1 MSAITNQPI
10 PLHPEVQAFLKRP
23 KRLFINNTFVEPA
36 SGKMMPTEDPA
47 NGGVLDHI
55 PAGDAAD
62 IDAAVRAARAAFE
75 GEWHAMS
82 PTQRAACMFKL
93 ADLIEQH
100 AEEFAEIES
109 LDVGKTITSARTI
122 DVPFTVFLWRYYAGW
137 ATKLYGKTLDLSLPP
152 NGTFFSYIRREPVG
166 VVGCIIPW
174 NYPLAQVSF
183 KIAPA
188 LAAGC
193 TTVVKPAEQASLAN
207 LRLAELIAE
216 AGFPPGVINI
226 VTGLGETAGAALAE
240 HPDVNKISFTGSTAV
255 GKLIMQAAGRS
266 NLKRLT
272 LELGGKSPT
281 IIFDDAD
288 MSEAIPTAAAAIFN
302 NSGQVC
308 NAGSRLYVQRRSF
321 DRVIEG
327 VADYAKQLRIGVGLD
342 ESTQL
347 GPLVTREQKMRVLS
361 YMEQGLHSGARLVI
375 GGPDLLQDVPGNFV
389 APSIFVNVTPEMS
402 IVREE
407 IFGPVLVAAP
417 FDDPDEIAPVA
428 NQTHYGLA
436 ATIFTRDISR
446 AHKLAARLNAG
457 AIWINCFGVFDPN
470 LPFGGFKQSGM
481 GREFS
486 QEGVEA
492 FTELKAVTVK
502 L

>member
-1 MSAITNQPI
+1 MLPIANRPI
-10 PLHPEVQAFLKRP
+10 PLLPEVESFVKRP
-23 KRLFINNTFVEPA
+23 QRLFIANTFVEPA
-36 SGKMMPTEDPA
+36 SGQMIPTENPA
-47 NGGVLDHI
+47 TGDVLAHI
-55 PAGDAAD
+55 PAGDKED
-62 IDAAVRAARAAFE
+62 IDRAVAAARRAFE
-75 GEWHAMS
+75 GDWRAMS

-93 ADLIEQH
+93 ADLIEAH
-100 AEEFAEIES
+100 AEAFAQLES
-109 LDVGKTITSARTI
+109 LDVGKTITSARAV
-122 DVPFTVFLWRYYAGW
+122 DVPFTVHLWRYYAGW
-137 ATKLYGKTLDLSLPP
+137 ATKLYGKTLDLSLAPSD
-152 NGTFFSYIRREPVG
+152 TFFSYVRREPVG

-193 TTVVKPAEQASLAN
+193 TTVVKPAEQASLTN
-207 LRLAELIAE
+207 LRLAELIVE
-216 AGFPPGVINI
+216 AGFPPGVVNI

-281 IIFDDAD
+281 IVFADAN
-288 MSEAIPTAAAAIFN
+288 MEEAIPTAAAAIFN

-308 NAGSRLYVQRRSF
+308 NAGSRLYVQRNVL
-321 DRVIEG
+321 DRVVEG
-327 VADYAKQLRIGVGLD
+327 VADYANRLQIGVGLD
-342 ESTQL
+342 ERTQL
-347 GPLVTREQKMRVLS
+347 GPLVTHEQKARVLS
-361 YMEQGLHSGARLVI
+361 YMKQGLQDGARVVI
-375 GGPDLLQDVPGNFV
+375 GGPDLLQDIPGNFV
-389 APSIFVNVTPEMS
+389 HPTIFMNTTPEMS

-407 IFGPVLVAAP
+407 IFGPVLVAMP
-417 FDDPDEIAPVA
+417 FDDPDEIASVA

-436 ATIFTRDISR
+436 ATIFTRDISL
-446 AHKLAARLNAG
+446 AHRLAARLNAG

-486 QEGVEA
+486 QEGIEA

>member
-1 MSAITNQPI
+1 MSTIANHPI
-10 PLHPEVQAFLKRP
+10 PVLPEVQAFLKRP
-23 KRLFINNTFVEPA
+23 KRLFINNAFVEPA
-36 SGKMMPTEDPA
+36 SGKTMPTEDPA
-47 NGGVLDHI
+47 TGGVLDHI
-55 PAGDAAD
+55 PAGDATD
-62 IDAAVRAARAAFE
+62 VDAAVRAARAAFE
-75 GEWHAMS
+75 GEWRAMS

-109 LDVGKTITSARTI
+109 LDVGKTITSARAI

-152 NGTFFSYIRREPVG
+152 SGTFFSYLRREPVG

-183 KIAPA
+183 KVAPA

-226 VTGLGETAGAALAE
+226 VTGLGETAGVALAE

-281 IIFDDAD
+281 IMFDDAD
-288 MSEAIPTAAAAIFN
+288 MAEAIPTAAAAIFN

-321 DRVIEG
+321 DRVLEG
-327 VADYAKQLRIGVGLD
+327 VADYAQRLRIGIGLD

-347 GPLVTREQKMRVLS
+347 GPLVTREQKARVLG
-361 YMEQGLHSGARLVI
+361 YMEQGLQSGAQLVI
-375 GGPDLLQDVPGNFV
+375 GGPSLLQDVPGNFV
-389 APSIFVNVTPEMS
+389 SPSIFINTTPEMS

>member
-1 MSAITNQPI
+1 MMPIANRPI
-10 PLHPEVQAFLKRP
+10 PLLPEVEGFVKRP
-23 KRLFINNTFVEPA
+23 QRLFIANAFVEPA
-36 SGKMMPTEDPA
+36 SGQTIPTENPA
-47 NGGVLDHI
+47 TGDVLTYI
-55 PAGDAAD
+55 PAGDKQD
-62 IDAAVRAARAAFE
+62 IDRAVAAARKAFE
-75 GEWHAMS
+75 GDWRAMS

-93 ADLIEQH
+93 ADLIEAH
-100 AEEFAEIES
+100 AEEFAQLES
-109 LDVGKTITSARTI
+109 LDVGKTITSARAI
-122 DVPFTVFLWRYYAGW
+122 DVPFTVHLWRYYAGW
-137 ATKLYGKTLDLSLPP
+137 ATKLYGKTLDLSLAQSD
-152 NGTFFSYIRREPVG
+152 TFFSYVRREPVG

-193 TTVVKPAEQASLAN
+193 TTVVKPAEQASLTN
-207 LRLAELIAE
+207 LRLAELIVE
-216 AGFPPGVINI
+216 AGFPPGVVNI
-226 VTGLGETAGAALAE
+226 VTGLGETVGAALAE

-281 IIFDDAD
+281 IVFADAN
-288 MSEAIPTAAAAIFN
+288 MEEAIPTAAAAIFN

-308 NAGSRLYVQRRSF
+308 NAGSRLYVQRSVF
-321 DRVIEG
+321 DRVVEG
-327 VADYAKQLRIGVGLD
+327 VADYANRLQIGIGLD
-342 ESTQL
+342 ERTQL
-347 GPLVTREQKMRVLS
+347 GPLVTREQKARVLS
-361 YMEQGLHSGARLVI
+361 YMHQGLQSGAQAII
-375 GGPDLLQDVPGNFV
+375 GGPDLLQDVPGYFV
-389 APSIFVNVTPEMS
+389 HPTIFVNTTPEMS

-407 IFGPVLVAAP
+407 IFGPVLVAMP
-417 FDDPDEIAPVA
+417 FDDPDEIASVA

-436 ATIFTRDISR
+436 ATIFTRDISC

-457 AIWINCFGVFDPN
+457 AVWINCFGIFDPN

-486 QEGVEA
+486 EEGIEA

>member
-1 MSAITNQPI
+1 MTQIANNPI
-10 PLHPEVQAFLKRP
+10 PLLPAVQDFLRRP
-23 KRLFINNTFVEPA
+23 KRLFINNAFVEPA
-36 SGKMMPTEDPA
+36 SGKTMPTEDPA
-47 NGGVLDHI
+47 SGDVLDHI

-62 IDAAVRAARAAFE
+62 VDLAVRAARKAFE
-75 GEWHAMS
+75 GEWRAMS

-109 LDVGKTITSARTI
+109 LDVGKTITSARAI
-122 DVPFTVFLWRYYAGW
+122 DVPFTVYLWRYYAGW

-152 NGTFFSYIRREPVG
+152 GDTFFSYVRREPVG

-216 AGFPPGVINI
+216 AGFPAGAVNI

-281 IIFDDAD
+281 IVFADASMD
-288 MSEAIPTAAAAIFN
+288 EAIPTAAAAIFN

-308 NAGSRLYVQRRSF
+308 NAGSRLYVQRSAF
-321 DRVIEG
+321 ERVLEG
-327 VADYAKQLRIGVGLD
+327 VADYARHLQIGVGLD
-342 ESTQL
+342 ERTQL
-347 GPLVTREQKMRVLS
+347 GPLVTREQKARVLS
-361 YMEQGLHSGARLVI
+361 YMQQGLEGGAQPII
-375 GGPDLLQDVPGNFV
+375 GGPDLLRDVPGNFV
-389 APSIFVNVTPEMS
+389 HPTIFVNTTAEMS

-407 IFGPVLVAAP
+407 IFGPVLVAMP

-486 QEGVEA
+486 QEGIEA

>member
-1 MSAITNQPI
+1 MIQIANQPI
-10 PLHPEVQAFLKRP
+10 ALLPEVQDFLRRP
-23 KRLFINNTFVEPA
+23 KRLFIANAFVEPA
-36 SGKMMPTEDPA
+36 SGNMMPTEDPA
-47 NGGVLDHI
+47 TGGVLDQI
-55 PAGDAAD
+55 PAGNAVD
-62 IDAAVRAARAAFE
+62 IDAAVHAARAAYE
-75 GEWHAMS
+75 GEWRAMS

-93 ADLIEQH
+93 ADLIERH
-100 AEEFAEIES
+100 AEEFAELES

-122 DVPFTVFLWRYYAGW
+122 DVPFTVCLWRYYAGW
-137 ATKLYGKTLDLSLPP
+137 ATKLYGKTLDLNLPP
-152 NGTFFSYIRREPVG
+152 SDTFFSYVRREPVG

-193 TTVVKPAEQASLAN
+193 TVVVKPAEQASLAN

-216 AGFPPGVINI
+216 AGFPAGVINI
-226 VTGLGETAGAALAE
+226 VTGLGEVAGAALAE

-281 IIFDDAD
+281 IIFDDALMD
-288 MSEAIPTAAAAIFN
+288 EAIPTAAAAIFN

-321 DRVIEG
+321 ERVLDG
-327 VADYAKQLRIGVGLD
+327 VANYARSLQIGVGLD
-342 ESTQL
+342 ERTQL
-347 GPLVTREQKMRVLS
+347 GPLVTKEQKARVLA
-361 YMEQGLHSGARLVI
+361 YMHQGLQDGAQLVI

-389 APSIFVNVTPEMS
+389 HPAIFINATPAMS

-407 IFGPVLVAAP
+407 IFGPVLVAMP

-446 AHKLAARLNAG
+446 AHKIAARLNAG
-457 AIWINCFGVFDPN
+457 AVWINCFGVFDPN

-486 QEGVEA
+486 QEGIEA

>member
-1 MSAITNQPI
+1 MSTIANNPI
-10 PLHPEVQAFLKRP
+10 SLLPEVRAFLQRP
-23 KRLFINNTFVEPA
+23 KRLFINNAFVEPM
-36 SGKMMPTEDPA
+36 SGRMMPTEDPA
-47 NGGVLDHI
+47 TGGVLDHI

-62 IDAAVRAARAAFE
+62 IDVAVRAARAAFE
-75 GEWHAMS
+75 GEWQAMS

-152 NGTFFSYIRREPVG
+152 NGAFFSYIRREPVG

-183 KIAPA
+183 KVAPA

-193 TTVVKPAEQASLAN
+193 TTIVKPAEQASLAN
-207 LRLAELIAE
+207 LRLAELIGE

-321 DRVIEG
+321 DHVIEG

-347 GPLVTREQKMRVLS
+347 GPLVTREQKARVLS
-361 YMEQGLHSGARLVI
+361 YMEQGLQSGARLVV
-375 GGPDLLQDVPGNFV
+375 GGPNLLRDVPGNFV
-389 APSIFVNVTPEMS
+389 SPSIFINTKPEMS

-407 IFGPVLVAAP
+407 IFGPVLVAEP
-417 FDDPDEIAPVA
+417 FDDPDEIASVA

-446 AHKLAARLNAG
+446 AHRLAARLNAG

>member
-1 MSAITNQPI
+1 MTSVANNPI
-10 PLHPEVQAFLKRP
+10 PLLPEVEHFVKRP
-23 KRLFINNTFVEPA
+23 HRLFIANDFVEPA
-36 SGKMMPTEDPA
+36 SGQMLPTENPA
-47 NGGVLDHI
+47 TGEVLAYI
-55 PAGDAAD
+55 SAGDKQD
-62 IDAAVRAARAAFE
+62 IDKAVNAARKAFE
-75 GEWHAMS
+75 GDWRAMS
-82 PTQRAACMFKL
+82 PTQRAACMLRL
-93 ADLIEQH
+93 ADLLESR
-100 AEEFAEIES
+100 AEEFAQLES
-109 LDVGKTITSARTI
+109 LDVGKTITSARAV
-122 DVPFTVFLWRYYAGW
+122 DVPFTVHLWRYYAGW
-137 ATKLYGKTLDLSLPP
+137 ATKLYGKTLDLSLAPSD
-152 NGTFFSYIRREPVG
+152 TFHSYVRREPVG

-174 NYPLAQVSF
+174 NYPLAQISF

-193 TTVVKPAEQASLAN
+193 TVVVKPAEQASLTN
-207 LRLAELIAE
+207 LRLAELIVE
-216 AGFPPGVINI
+216 AGFPPGAVNI

-281 IIFDDAD
+281 IIFADAD
-288 MSEAIPTAAAAIFN
+288 IAQAIPTASAAIFN

-308 NAGSRLYVQRRSF
+308 NAGSRLYVQRSAF
-321 DRVIEG
+321 DRVVEG
-327 VADYAKQLRIGVGLD
+327 VADYAAHLQIGVGLD
-342 ESTQL
+342 ERTQL
-347 GPLVTREQKMRVLS
+347 GPLITREQKTRVLS
-361 YMEQGLHSGARLVI
+361 YMQQGLENGAKTVI
-375 GGPDLLQDVPGNFV
+375 GGPDLLQDLPGYFV
-389 APSIFVNVTPEMS
+389 HPTVFVNTTPDMS

-407 IFGPVLVAAP
+407 IFGPVLVAMP
-417 FDDPDEIAPVA
+417 FDDPEEIAGVA

-436 ATIFTRDISR
+436 ATIFTRDISH

-486 QEGVEA
+486 QEGIEA

>member
-1 MSAITNQPI
+1 MIQIANQPI
-10 PLHPEVQAFLKRP
+10 ALLPEVQDFLRRP
-23 KRLFINNTFVEPA
+23 KRLFIANAFVEPA
-36 SGKMMPTEDPA
+36 SGNMMPTEDPA
-47 NGGVLDHI
+47 TGGVLDHI
-55 PAGDAAD
+55 PAGNAVD
-62 IDAAVRAARAAFE
+62 IDAAVHAAQAAFE
-75 GEWHAMS
+75 GEWRAMS

-93 ADLIEQH
+93 ADLIARH
-100 AEEFAEIES
+100 AEEFAELES

-122 DVPFTVFLWRYYAGW
+122 DVPFTVYLWRYYAGW

-152 NGTFFSYIRREPVG
+152 SDTFFSYVRREPVG

-193 TTVVKPAEQASLAN
+193 TVVVKPAEQASLAN

-216 AGFPPGVINI
+216 AGFPAGVINI
-226 VTGLGETAGAALAE
+226 VTGLGEVAGAALAE

-281 IIFDDAD
+281 IIFDDAPMD
-288 MSEAIPTAAAAIFN
+288 EAIPTAAAAIFN

-321 DRVIEG
+321 ERVLDG
-327 VADYAKQLRIGVGLD
+327 VANYARSLQIGVGLD
-342 ESTQL
+342 ERTQL
-347 GPLVTREQKMRVLS
+347 GPLVTQEQKARVLA
-361 YMEQGLHSGARLVI
+361 YMHQGLQGGAQLVI

-389 APSIFVNVTPEMS
+389 HPAIFINATPAMS

-407 IFGPVLVAAP
+407 IFGPVLVAMP

-457 AIWINCFGVFDPN
+457 AVWINCFGVFDPN

-486 QEGVEA
+486 QEGIEA

>member
-1 MSAITNQPI
+1 MTQIANNPI
-10 PLHPEVQAFLKRP
+10 SLLPAVQDFLRRP
-23 KRLFINNTFVEPA
+23 KRLFINNAFVEPA
-36 SGKMMPTEDPA
+36 SGKTMPTEDPA
-47 NGGVLDHI
+47 SGDVLDHI

-62 IDAAVRAARAAFE
+62 VDLAVRAARKAFE
-75 GEWHAMS
+75 GEWRAMS

-109 LDVGKTITSARTI
+109 LDVGKTITSARAI
-122 DVPFTVFLWRYYAGW
+122 DVPFTVYLWRYYAGW

-152 NGTFFSYIRREPVG
+152 GDTFFSYVRREPVG

-216 AGFPPGVINI
+216 AGFPAGAVNI

-281 IIFDDAD
+281 IVFADASMD
-288 MSEAIPTAAAAIFN
+288 EAIPTAAAAIFN

-308 NAGSRLYVQRRSF
+308 NAGSRLYVQRSAF
-321 DRVIEG
+321 ERVLEG
-327 VADYAKQLRIGVGLD
+327 VADYARHLQIGVGLD
-342 ESTQL
+342 ERTQL
-347 GPLVTREQKMRVLS
+347 GPLVTREQKARVLS
-361 YMEQGLHSGARLVI
+361 YMQQGLEGGARPIV
-375 GGPDLLQDVPGNFV
+375 GGPDLLRDVPGNFV
-389 APSIFVNVTPEMS
+389 HPTIFVNTTAEMS

-407 IFGPVLVAAP
+407 IFGPVLVAMP

-486 QEGVEA
+486 QEGIEA